1 MGYFPFFVDL
11 TNRPG
16 LIVGGG
22 AVALRKVEKL
32 LPYDPRLTVCG
43 LTFLPELE
51 RLPGLKLVRGP
62 FTPELLR
69 GMSFVIAATGDHVL
83 NHRISALCRRR
94 GILINAVDDRDAC
107 SFLFPALV
115 RRGDLSIGICTA
127 GASPSFAAFLRIR
140 IDAMLPEQTA
150 PLLESLAALRETVQS
165 VLPDESSRAAFF
177 DQVITKSLA
186 ARRALSSSE
195 TDALLR
201 QAAGEKED
209 VS

>member
-1 MGYFPFFVDL
+1 
-11 TNRPG
+11 
-16 LIVGGG
+16 
-22 AVALRKVEKL
+22 
-32 LPYDPRLTVCG
+32 
-43 LTFLPELE
+43 
-51 RLPGLKLVRGP
+51 
-62 FTPELLR
+62 
-69 GMSFVIAATGDHVL
+69 MSFVIAATGDHVL

-94 GILINAVDDRDAC
+94 GIPINAVDDRDAC

-127 GASPSFAAFLRIR
+127 GASPSFAAFLRSR

-201 QAAGEKED
+201 QAAGEKEE

>member
-22 AVALRKVEKL
+22 TVALRKIEKL
-32 LPYDPRLTVCG
+32 LPYGPKLTVCS
-43 LTFLPELE
+43 LAFLPELE
-51 RLPGLKLVRGP
+51 RLPGLKLVRSP

-69 GMSFVIAATGDHVL
+69 GMSFVIAATGDHAL

-115 RRGDLSIGICTA
+115 RRGDL
-127 GASPSFAAFLRIR
+127 RQR

-150 PLLESLAALRETVQS
+150 PLLEILAALRDAAQS
-165 VLPDESSRAAFF
+165 ALPNEASRAVFF
-177 DQVITKSLA
+177 DRVIAQSLEA
-186 ARRALSSSE
+186 GRLLSPAE
-195 TDALLR
+195 TEALLR